1 MPDSGICRQS
11 LNKYAIAVPSLFL
24 SMSKKVRSRFQILL
38 LYNIHLSKML
48 HQRSVGFAAKNR
60 ILRTGKL

>member
-24 SMSKKVRSRFQILL
+24 SMSKKVRSLL
-38 LYNIHLSKML
+38 IPTFLQHPSERNAPSAIDE
-48 HQRSVGFAAKNR
+48 
-60 ILRTGKL
+60 